1 MPHAD
6 YPLGNKNT
14 LGLESTAQFFAP
26 FQTIEELRELSRWAR
41 ERDLPLHVLGGGS
54 NVLMPEYVKGLVV
67 QSTADGVRLV
77 EQNNDSVVVDVD
89 AGKNWHQ
96 WVGESIALGHGL
108 ENLALIPGTVGASP
122 VQNIGAYGVEVSDLI
137 MSVTGYH
144 LSRDEERTLLA
155 RECGFG
161 YRDSIFKRELSSD
174 FIICSVRFK
183 LSRAFSPNLS
193 YAPLNS
199 LQAKE
204 NSLTAQMLIDTVC
217 AVRSSKLPDPAVTP
231 NAGSYFK
238 NPVVPES
245 KAQQLRSVY
254 PQLPVYP
261 QTTSPQTETN
271 YCKLAAGWLIEQCGF
286 KGKAFGPVAMYS
298 KQALVLTAEKGA
310 GLSDVHA
317 LQNRIQNAVA
327 EKFGVTLE
335 PEPQIFGQSR

>member
-137 MSVTGYH
+137 VSVKGYH
-144 LSRDEERTLLA
+144 LSRDEERTLFA
-155 RECGFG
+155 QECSFG
-161 YRDSIFKRELSSD
+161 YRDSVFKRDLNSD

-217 AVRSSKLPDPAVTP
+217 AVRSSKLPDPVVTP

-245 KAQQLRSVY
+245 KAQQLRSVH

-261 QTTSPQTETN
+261 QTNTT

-317 LQNRIQNAVA
+317 LQKRIQNTVA

>member
-1 MPHAD
+1 
-6 YPLGNKNT
+6 LF
-14 LGLESTAQFFAP
+14 AQ
-26 FQTIEELRELSRWAR
+26 
-41 ERDLPLHVLGGGS
+41 
-54 NVLMPEYVKGLVV
+54 
-67 QSTADGVRLV
+67 
-77 EQNNDSVVVDVD
+77 
-89 AGKNWHQ
+89 
-96 WVGESIALGHGL
+96 
-108 ENLALIPGTVGASP
+108 
-122 VQNIGAYGVEVSDLI
+122 
-137 MSVTGYH
+137 
-144 LSRDEERTLLA
+144 
-155 RECGFG
+155 ECSFG
-161 YRDSIFKRELSSD
+161 YRDSVFKRDLNSD

-217 AVRSSKLPDPAVTP
+217 AVRSSKLPDPVVTP

-245 KAQQLRSVY
+245 KAQQLRSVH

-261 QTTSPQTETN
+261 QTNTT

-317 LQNRIQNAVA
+317 LQKRIQNTVA